1 MLKMRLE
8 RRVGLKKK
16 SELNNLVS
24 GGTQSR
30 RGQPRRFVMN
40 CKLHAPA
47 LSRESSRSLSWKRKK
62 KKIRFCLRYKLT
74 IKGRFKIETERRR
87 RESCSLVALASAG
100 MLPWIRGDEPC
111 PTPYRPGA
119 GPQCELCK
127 RHPARVPVGFQ
138 IPASSWEGRSRGN

>member
-16 SELNNLVS
+16 SELNNSVS

-40 CKLHAPA
+40 CKLHALA

-62 KKIRFCLRYKLT
+62 KKNQILF
-74 IKGRFKIETERRR
+74 
-87 RESCSLVALASAG
+87 AL
-100 MLPWIRGDEPC
+100 
-111 PTPYRPGA
+111 
-119 GPQCELCK
+119 
-127 RHPARVPVGFQ
+127 
-138 IPASSWEGRSRGN
+138 